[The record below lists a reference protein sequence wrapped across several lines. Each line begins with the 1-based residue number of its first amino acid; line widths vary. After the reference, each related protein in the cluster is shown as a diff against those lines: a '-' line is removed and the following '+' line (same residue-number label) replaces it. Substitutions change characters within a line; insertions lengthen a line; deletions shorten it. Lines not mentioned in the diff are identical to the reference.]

1 LIKKLLKIPRVIQYI
16 KTNIDQP
23 IDFIRSILSES
34 YRWVSNIDPFK
45 SLNQIKFAK
54 ELIKV
59 IKALVKLIVFNP
71 NKAEIL
77 TRNKEI
83 LFFEFVIRILN
94 YISIIP
100 LIIRL
105 LKITIRENVKENT
118 DIRGSFINKI
128 VKILCEMTVNY
139 KSPTIFLL
147 REFEKLTTLI
157 LKTFSC
163 LSYILDILISYT
175 LTTDMFIKNYYEQ
188 LTTLQVFLR
197 DLNLKVIS

>member
-1 LIKKLLKIPRVIQYI
+1 LKIPRVIQYI
-16 KTNIDQP
+16 KTNIDLP

-54 ELIKV
+54 ELVKV

-118 DIRGSFINKI
+118 DIRGIFN
-128 VKILCEMTVNY
+128 VK
-139 KSPTIFLL
+139 
-147 REFEKLTTLI
+147 
-157 LKTFSC
+157 
-163 LSYILDILISYT
+163 
-175 LTTDMFIKNYYEQ
+175 
-188 LTTLQVFLR
+188 
-197 DLNLKVIS
+197 

>member
-1 LIKKLLKIPRVIQYI
+1 MKIPRVIQYI